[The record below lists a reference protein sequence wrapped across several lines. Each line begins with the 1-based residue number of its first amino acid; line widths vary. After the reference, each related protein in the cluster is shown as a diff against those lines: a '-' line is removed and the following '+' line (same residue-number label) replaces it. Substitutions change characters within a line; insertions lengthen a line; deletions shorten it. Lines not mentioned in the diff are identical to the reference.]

1 MEPKYIRQSDRPPAF
16 TVAGH
21 RIDRLG
27 LQDAPML
34 QHLLGLCSD
43 YYALVE
49 GRPAGPN
56 AAFEEL
62 ADGLPNVCRMISS
75 A

>member
-49 GRPAGPN
+49 GRPA
-56 AAFEEL
+56 AADF
-62 ADGLPNVCRMISS
+62 
-75 A
+75 